1 MTNNV
6 HCNTAVARDT
16 MQTPN
21 NYPSVHPFDQSAH
34 RCVFITNL
42 IFSENGFNRAIV
54 LRLLDAGVDINA
66 RTDWG
71 DTAAHYAALHGTYEV
86 LKLLCEEG
94 ISVDKSKDCKHSS
107 FGLQLVFKKHVIIKL
122 F

>member
-1 MTNNV
+1 M
-6 HCNTAVARDT
+6 
-16 MQTPN
+16 
-21 NYPSVHPFDQSAH
+21 
-34 RCVFITNL
+34 I
-42 IFSENGFNRAIV
+42 SENDFNRGVV

-94 ISVDKSKDCKHSS
+94 IYVDKPKDCKYLLPVLYSTK
-107 FGLQLVFKKHVIIKL
+107 FKNNL
-122 F
+122 PRTFL

>member
-1 MTNNV
+1 MLVICLNFT
-6 HCNTAVARDT
+6 
-16 MQTPN
+16 
-21 NYPSVHPFDQSAH
+21 
-34 RCVFITNL
+34 
-42 IFSENGFNRAIV
+42 FSENDFNRAIV

-94 ISVDKSKDCKHSS
+94 ISVDKSKECKYFVFVSIGRIQV
-107 FGLQLVFKKHVIIKL
+107 FEQLSLFVKNIIIKL
-122 F
+122 YANCR

>member
-1 MTNNV
+1 M
-6 HCNTAVARDT
+6 
-16 MQTPN
+16 
-21 NYPSVHPFDQSAH
+21 
-34 RCVFITNL
+34 
-42 IFSENGFNRAIV
+42 FSENDYNRAIV

-94 ISVDKSKDCKHSS
+94 ISVDKPKECMYH
-107 FGLQLVFKKHVIIKL
+107 IKFPEL
-122 F
+122 DLYL